1 MTSGN
6 KQQSG
11 FALITVLLVVAI
23 VAMIASQLVYQ
34 QALDIKRTESRLN
47 QAQSLAVANGMEIW
61 VKKGLKLD
69 ASLNRTDHLQ
79 EKWAAPMPP
88 IPFAGGEVSG
98 RLIDLQGHFNLN
110 NLADPDKEGVKIWQQ
125 IAQRLLLHL
134 KLDSQLESV
143 ISDWVDSDN
152 VARLDG
158 AESDF
163 YLLKNPS
170 YRAGNQ
176 NLIQLKEL
184 ALLKGFSPPVMQV
197 LEPYVA
203 ALPKVTTINI
213 NTAPKLVLSAL
224 ADWMNDQVS
233 QAWIEQRKTDPA
245 TSVAE
250 FRRFLAQQTGLDT
263 KEIATVIQDD
273 VVSVATHFFLLEGR
287 FDYGVVQQQVDTL
300 LYRENENNVVL
311 IQRWFGMTNNG

>member
-1 MTSGN
+1 MSDN

-11 FALITVLLVVAI
+11 FALITVLLVVTI

-47 QAQSLAVANGMEIW
+47 QAQSLAVANGMETW

-79 EKWAAPMPP
+79 EKWAEPMPP
-88 IPFAGGEVSG
+88 IPFAGGDVSG
-98 RLIDLQGHFNLN
+98 RLIDLQGRFNLN
-110 NLADPDKEGVKIWQQ
+110 NLADQDKERFKIWQQ
-125 IAQRLLLHL
+125 IAQRLLRHL
-134 KLDSQLESV
+134 MLDPQLESV
-143 ISDWVDSDN
+143 VSDWVDSDN
-152 VARLDG
+152 TARLDG

-163 YLLKNPS
+163 YLLKNPA

-176 NLIQLKEL
+176 MLIQLKEL
-184 ALLKGFSPPVMQV
+184 ALLKGFTPSIRQV
-197 LEPYVA
+197 LEPHVA
-203 ALPKVTTINI
+203 ALPAVTTINI
-213 NTAPKLVLSAL
+213 NTAPKSVLNAL
-224 ADWMNDQVS
+224 ADWMTDQVA
-233 QAWIEQRKTDPA
+233 QAWIEHRKTKSA
-245 TSVAE
+245 TSVTE
-250 FRRFLAQQTGLDT
+250 FRNFLAQQTGLET
-263 KEIATVIQDD
+263 KKIAAVIKDD
-273 VVSVATHFFLLEGR
+273 VVTVATHYFLLEGR